1 MLCLIFGEC
10 KIYLE
15 TAKTFK
21 QIKHG
26 MTEAKMVLHQVTV
39 SDADLCCYLSLQT
52 SSKSCDCFSPL
63 CADKL
68 CKIMLQNIV
77 AEWFA
82 ADLTKHWFLL
92 VTAD

>member
-1 MLCLIFGEC
+1 MLCLILGEC

-39 SDADLCCYLSLQT
+39 SDADLCCYLSLEVFLYIRK
-52 SSKSCDCFSPL
+52 SKAQLRGQS
-63 CADKL
+63 
-68 CKIMLQNIV
+68 
-77 AEWFA
+77 
-82 ADLTKHWFLL
+82 LL
-92 VTAD
+92 VIRWPT